1 MIHRTKFDHLAV
13 ESKRAAV
20 AGKSEVLNR
29 EILASVLSILDKS
42 GLGSNLKTKGK
53 HQWTKIMSGITSFSF
68 SRLKIDPNHPQSE
81 LWTGKPLPSALLI
94 STLEVLPRNYGGNG
108 MTYIETT
115 NMSDFQVTK
124 SEISIINQ
132 DLYLIFMSYI
142 WIHLDTFGLL
152 YAFVISHSSATSSP
166 GRHLSLTL
174 LCRSMLKSH
183 LVDPKI
189 PSGSNCGNRRYVG
202 CQASTFILES
212 KATSKTS
219 YAERTCRFQNWAA
232 AQKNSENG
240 NCGNMMKMNCRE
252 TSMFREASR
261 KLSDLSVFAI
271 WSNSSLPTAASC
283 AGSIGTLWAG
293 AIGVSTSTFENWVIM
308 ASSLH
313 SGKCQAGDWDINWPS
328 SKVCSEKLHILAYV
342 YIYIYIYIYIYMYY
356 IYIYI

>member
-1 MIHRTKFDHLAV
+1 MIRRTKFDHLAV

-142 WIHLDTFGLL
+142 WIHLGFCMLL
-152 YAFVISHSSATSSP
+152 SSAIHQLPARQGATCRWLSFAGRCWSRTWWTPKFPVDQTVGIVDTSDVRRP
-166 GRHLSLTL
+166 
-174 LCRSMLKSH
+174 
-183 LVDPKI
+183 
-189 PSGSNCGNRRYVG
+189 PSSWSRRPLRKRPMRKERAV
-202 CQASTFILES
+202 
-212 KATSKTS
+212 SKT
-219 YAERTCRFQNWAA
+219 EPRLR
-232 AQKNSENG
+232 KIL
-240 NCGNMMKMNCRE
+240 KME
-252 TSMFREASR
+252 IVE
-261 KLSDLSVFAI
+261 I
-271 WSNSSLPTAASC
+271 WWKWTA
-283 AGSIGTLWAG
+283 
-293 AIGVSTSTFENWVIM
+293 V
-308 ASSLH
+308 
-313 SGKCQAGDWDINWPS
+313 KRQ
-328 SKVCSEKLHILAYV
+328 CSEKLRENCLICLFLQFDPTLPFPLQHPVLGQ
-342 YIYIYIYIYIYMYY
+342 
-356 IYIYI
+356 